1 MPRSMPGCAWWSAM
15 GVRAVFLVGYM
26 ASGKSSVGQE
36 LARRLRWDF
45 VDLDTRI
52 ESRERTTIPQIF
64 EAEGEPAFRTAETA
78 ALKDLLAANPANSV
92 VALGGGAFAQ
102 EENRQLL
109 RERTSVFLETP
120 VDELWQRSLQDTIEP
135 PLRKNR
141 DQFTQLYQER
151 LPGYRQ
157 ATMVVE
163 TQGKDLAAICTEI
176 EVALQLA
183 AASGP
188 GALPDRPANSG
199 RGESL

>member
-1 MPRSMPGCAWWSAM
+1 MLVCASWSAM
-15 GVRAVFLVGYM
+15 GVRAVFLVGFM

-45 VDLDTRI
+45 VDLDARI
-52 ESRERTTIPQIF
+52 ESRERQTIPQIF
-64 EAEGEPAFRTAETA
+64 EAGGEPVFRQAETA
-78 ALKDLLAANPANSV
+78 ALKDLLAATPADVV

-102 EENRQLL
+102 EQNRQLL
-109 RERTSVFLETP
+109 RDWPSVFLETP
-120 VDELWQRSLQDTIEP
+120 VDELWQRSMQDKTER

-141 DQFTQLYQER
+141 DQFTRLYQER

-157 ATMVVE
+157 ATLVVE
-163 TQGKDLAAICTEI
+163 TAGKDLAAICTEI

-183 AASGP
+183 AAGGP
-188 GALPDRPANSG
+188 GASPDRPINSG